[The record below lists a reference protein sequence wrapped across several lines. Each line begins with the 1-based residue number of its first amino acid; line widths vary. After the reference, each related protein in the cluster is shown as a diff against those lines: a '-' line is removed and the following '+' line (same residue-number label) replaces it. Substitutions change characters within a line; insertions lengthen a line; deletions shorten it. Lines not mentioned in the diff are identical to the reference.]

1 MKRIRFIF
9 PLLLTIIFSLPAIAA
24 TNFGTTSPMPQSIP
38 DNNAAGVCVNF
49 TVSGLSAG
57 IQSVSLNLGLNHSWI
72 GDLTAIVKSPNN
84 TRSIKLFE
92 KIDDGA
98 DDSDT
103 AGNFNFTDSAT
114 ANFWTSAINSSSA
127 VPVGNYRTVDLNGNA
142 TSLNT
147 TFYNL
152 QPNQA
157 NGIWQLCTADE
168 NVFDTGEITSATLGI
183 EVFAPTATS
192 ANITGRVISPAGR
205 GISRA
210 TVKLIATSNSQVYRA
225 ATNSFGNFRLSE
237 IPVGETYI
245 LSVEHKSYRFENR
258 TITLQED
265 LEGLEIRSVK
275 Q

>member
-1 MKRIRFIF
+1 MKNPRFIF
-9 PLLLTIIFSLPAIAA
+9 VIFLPVIFTISAIAA
-24 TNFGTTSPMPQSIP
+24 TNFNTVSTLPQSIP
-38 DNNAAGVCVNF
+38 DNNASGVCVNF

-72 GDLTAIVKSPNN
+72 GDLTAIIKSPNN

-103 AGNFNFTDSAT
+103 SGNFNFTDSAT
-114 ANFWTSAINSSSA
+114 ANFWTSALNSNSA
-127 VPVGNYRTVDLNGNA
+127 VPVGNYRTVDLNGTA

-152 QPNQA
+152 QPSQA
-157 NGIWQLCTADE
+157 NGTWQLCAADE

-183 EVFAPTATS
+183 EVFAPTAAN
-192 ANITGRVISPAGR
+192 ANITGKVVTPSGR

-210 TVKLIATSNSQVYRA
+210 TVKLTATSNSQVYRA
-225 ATNSFGNFRLSE
+225 ATNIFGNFRLNE

-258 TITLQED
+258 TFTLQED